1 MTKILSWTFTSQIQV
16 LYVYDIFAV
25 MKDTIFMIIIMMCML
40 TGGVIVF
47 AATSV
52 LYMNQSV
59 PPYAASLTS
68 LSESVTQFPM
78 SKSTNPQS

>member
-1 MTKILSWTFTSQIQV
+1 MF
-16 LYVYDIFAV
+16 D
-25 MKDTIFMIIIMMCML
+25 IIIMTCMV

-52 LYMNQSV
+52 LYLNQSV

-78 SKSTNPQS
+78 SKSANP

>member
-1 MTKILSWTFTSQIQV
+1 MF
-16 LYVYDIFAV
+16 D
-25 MKDTIFMIIIMMCML
+25 IIIMMCMI

-47 AATSV
+47 AATSA
-52 LYMNQSV
+52 LYLNQSV

-78 SKSTNPQS
+78 SKSISHKLVCLYWLELSLSHKQVLSIVRSKNNCT

>member
-1 MTKILSWTFTSQIQV
+1 MF
-16 LYVYDIFAV
+16 D
-25 MKDTIFMIIIMMCML
+25 IIIMTCMI

-52 LYMNQSV
+52 LYLNQSV

-78 SKSTNPQS
+78 SKSTNP

>member
-1 MTKILSWTFTSQIQV
+1 MF
-16 LYVYDIFAV
+16 D
-25 MKDTIFMIIIMMCML
+25 IIIMTRMV

-52 LYMNQSV
+52 LYLNQSV

-78 SKSTNPQS
+78 SKSTNPQL